1 MVHPG
6 IKATINAA
14 LHRERESGRLRARI
28 EQQLPQLRR
37 KLLLP
42 EREPVDALMS
52 FISSYVE
59 SVPSCLRLVTAVS
72 KRLGFFEYAAPFLH
86 LAEDYFLQPPDDLP
100 QDGGLEALLD
110 ESFLAHRLLEEVNDH
125 HIRHLQRPLLP
136 LDMTEANIIVHHLL
150 GDEFATRLEQL
161 VQFTADGL
169 LHREHIWEQ
178 VRGLPGARET
188 TIPLVSSEDL
198 THPGQKIRLR
208 LAS

>member
-6 IKATINAA
+6 IKATISAA
-14 LHRERESGRLRARI
+14 LQRERESGRLRACI
-28 EQQLPQLRR
+28 ERQLPQLRR

-42 EREPVDALMS
+42 EKEPVDALMS
-52 FISSYVE
+52 FISGYVE

-72 KRLGFFEYAAPFLH
+72 KRLGFFDYAAPFLH

-161 VQFTADGL
+161 VQFTAAGL
-169 LHREHIWEQ
+169 LHREHIWEH
-178 VRGLPGARET
+178 VRSLPGTRET
-188 TIPLVSSEDL
+188 TPPLVSTESL
-198 THPGQKIRLR
+198 TDQGQKIRLR